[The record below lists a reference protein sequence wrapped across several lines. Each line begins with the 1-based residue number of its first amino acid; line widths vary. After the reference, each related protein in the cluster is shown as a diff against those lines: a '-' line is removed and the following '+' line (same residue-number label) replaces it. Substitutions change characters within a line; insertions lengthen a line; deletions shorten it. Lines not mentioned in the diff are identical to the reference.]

1 MRRRTIIAGIWR
13 TPLLGIAWV
22 LLILS
27 PVYGNGNVFSSPEHE
42 QQRGE
47 AVGLEREG
55 KWLQACLLYE
65 KLLKEDRTQ
74 AEAREGYQRC
84 LRHLQQ
90 LRRHRDPSFA
100 KLLGRKPAEALDVYE
115 EVLGELQ
122 KKYIDKSKTGLTQLF
137 RQGVE
142 ELRFALEDEVFQ
154 AEQLAGVGLEVL
166 KQFRVRLESWR
177 LREIANLRE
186 ARDQVFEIALE
197 AKNSPLRLNPTAVVL
212 EFVCGAC
219 NALDEYTSYL
229 TPSWLRDVQL
239 ALRGNAVGVGLE
251 LEAVDQKL
259 LVAQVVP
266 NSSAAALGL
275 KPRDRIARIGGK
287 PVDEMPADI
296 AQARLQGEAGT
307 TVEVEIVSVGDLVPR
322 VVKLVRQPANVPSV
336 IDAKLMD
343 GIGYLRIA
351 GFQESTV
358 QEIKEAVL
366 QFQMAGLKALII
378 DLRGNGGG
386 VFKSAVLVAELFI
399 GDGVI
404 VRTRSRLT
412 EHNRVYQANNPSAWP
427 FPLVVL
433 IDGDTASASEVL
445 AGALKE
451 RRGATLVGQTT
462 FGKGLIQAVIP
473 LESLP
478 AGIRITVARFYS
490 PSNVPYHG
498 LGVSPHLVV
507 PQQPGMDNQ
516 RDAAWQ
522 AAIDLAM
529 GIVR

>member
-1 MRRRTIIAGIWR
+1 MRRRTI
-13 TPLLGIAWV
+13 TVVLLGFTWMAMV
-22 LLILS
+22 LPS
-27 PVYGNGNVFSSPEHE
+27 VSANGNVFPSPQQE
-42 QQRGE
+42 QWRSE
-47 AVGLEREG
+47 ALILEREG

-65 KLLKEDRTQ
+65 KLLKDDRTL
-74 AEAREGYQRC
+74 AEARDGYQRC
-84 LRHLQQ
+84 LRHLQ
-90 LRRHRDPSFA
+90 LVRRHRDPSFA
-100 KLLGRKPAEALDVYE
+100 KLLSRKPAEALDVYE

-142 ELRFALEDEVFQ
+142 ELRFALEDDVFQ
-154 AEQLAGVGLEVL
+154 AEQLAGTSLEAL
-166 KQFRVRLESWR
+166 KHFSARLESWR
-177 LREIANLRE
+177 LREIASLRE
-186 ARDQVFEIALE
+186 ARDQVLEIASE

-239 ALRGNAVGVGLE
+239 ALKGNGVGVGLE
-251 LEAVDQKL
+251 LEAADQKL
-259 LVAQVVP
+259 LVAQVTP

-275 KPRDRIARIGGK
+275 KPRDRITRIAGK
-287 PVDEMPADI
+287 PVDELPADI
-296 AQARLQGEAGT
+296 ANARLQGEVGT
-307 TVEVEIVSVGDLVPR
+307 TVDVEIVPAGDLMPR
-322 VVKLVRQPANVPSV
+322 VVKLVRQPTNAPSV
-336 IDAKLMD
+336 VDVKLSAD
-343 GIGYLRIA
+343 GIGYLRIV
-351 GFQESTV
+351 GFQESTAH
-358 QEIKEAVL
+358 EIKETVL
-366 QFQMAGLKALII
+366 QFQMVGLKALIL

-386 VFKSAVLVAELFI
+386 AFKSAVLVAELFI

-404 VRTRSRLT
+404 VRTRSRLS
-412 EHNRVYQANNPSAWP
+412 EHNKVYQANNPGAWP

-462 FGKGLIQAVIP
+462 FGKGLIQAVVP

-490 PSNVPYHG
+490 PSNVPYQG
-498 LGVSPHLVV
+498 LGVSPHLAVG
-507 PQQPGMDNQ
+507 QMPGMDNQ

-522 AAIDLAM
+522 AALDLAM
-529 GIVR
+529 GLVR